1 MPVRKALKIL
11 LLRTFQRNL
20 DSRARISVIWA
31 SSEEAL
37 RDWKAELV
45 GACTLQE
52 QMNLELKANIT

>member
-1 MPVRKALKIL
+1 
-11 LLRTFQRNL
+11 
-20 DSRARISVIWA
+20 VIWA

-37 RDWKAELV
+37 RDWKAELA